1 VKRPPSPFT
10 PDQVDVLQA
19 AFEHVWGRMARLQG
33 DLNDDSTR
41 LVALLQML
49 VDHGVLSADQF
60 EAAVE
65 ELTATTG
72 IESGLASL
80 KRPRVTDGNITGQIL
95 SGDTDA
101 FERRREAEEDD
112 E

>member
-1 VKRPPSPFT
+1 MNRTPPFT
-10 PDQVDVLQA
+10 PEQIEALQA
-19 AFEHVWGRMARLQG
+19 AFAHVWGRMSRLQG
-33 DLNDDSTR
+33 DLNDDATR

-49 VDHGVLSADQF
+49 VDHGVLSAEQF

-80 KRPRVTDGNITGQIL
+80 AHPRVTDETITAQIL
-95 SGDTDA
+95 NGDTEA
-101 FERRREAEEDD
+101 FQRRRAAEEED